1 MKSLRDKLKLTEVE
15 RNLREEEE
23 RQSEADDRAMVI
35 VVAMTVILG
44 LIIAGVT
51 IGALVEVLTWTK

>member
-23 RQSEADDRAMVI
+23 RQAEADDRAMVI
-35 VVAMTVILG
+35 VVAMTVVLG

>member
-1 MKSLRDKLKLTEVE
+1 MKSLRDKLKLTEFE

-23 RQSEADDRAMVI
+23 RQAQSDDRAMI
-35 VVAMTVILG
+35 IAVAMTVVLG

-51 IGALVEVLTWTK
+51 IAALVEVLTWTK

>member
-1 MKSLRDKLKLTEVE
+1 MKSLRDKLKLTEFE

-23 RQSEADDRAMVI
+23 RQAQNDDRAMMVA
-35 VVAMTVILG
+35 VAMTVILG

-51 IGALVEVLTWTK
+51 IAALVEVLTWTK

>member
-1 MKSLRDKLKLTEVE
+1 MKSLSDKLKLTKFE

-23 RQSEADDRAMVI
+23 RQAENDERAMIIAVI
-35 VVAMTVILG
+35 MTVVLG

-51 IGALVEVLTWTK
+51 IAALVEVLTWTK

>member
-1 MKSLRDKLKLTEVE
+1 MKSLMDKLKLTEFE

-23 RQSEADDRAMVI
+23 RQAQNDDRAMMI
-35 VVAMTVILG
+35 AVAMTVVLG

-51 IGALVEVLTWTK
+51 IAALVEVLTWTK

>member
-1 MKSLRDKLKLTEVE
+1 MKSLMDKLKLTEFE

-23 RQSEADDRAMVI
+23 RKAQNDDRAMV
-35 VVAMTVILG
+35 VAVIMTVVLG

-51 IGALVEVLTWTK
+51 IAALVEVLTWTK

>member
-1 MKSLRDKLKLTEVE
+1 MKSLRDKLKLTELE

-23 RQSEADDRAMVI
+23 RQAENDDRAMIIAVI
-35 VVAMTVILG
+35 MTVVLG

-51 IGALVEVLTWTK
+51 IAALVEVLTWTK

>member
-1 MKSLRDKLKLTEVE
+1 MKSLMDKLKLTEIE

-23 RQSEADDRAMVI
+23 RQAQNDDRAMV
-35 VVAMTVILG
+35 VAVIMTVVLG

-51 IGALVEVLTWTK
+51 IAALVEVLTWTK

>member
-1 MKSLRDKLKLTEVE
+1 MKSLGDKLKLTEFE

-23 RQSEADDRAMVI
+23 RQAQNDDRAMV
-35 VVAMTVILG
+35 VAVIMTVVLG

-51 IGALVEVLTWTK
+51 IAALVEVLTWTK

>member
-1 MKSLRDKLKLTEVE
+1 MKSLRDKLKLTEFE

-23 RQSEADDRAMVI
+23 RQAQNDDRAMI
-35 VVAMTVILG
+35 IAVAMTVVLG

-51 IGALVEVLTWTK
+51 IAALVEVLTWTK

>member
-1 MKSLRDKLKLTEVE
+1 MKSLSDKLKLTELE

-23 RQSEADDRAMVI
+23 RQAENDERAMI
-35 VVAMTVILG
+35 IAVVMTVVLG

-51 IGALVEVLTWTK
+51 IAALVEVLTWTK